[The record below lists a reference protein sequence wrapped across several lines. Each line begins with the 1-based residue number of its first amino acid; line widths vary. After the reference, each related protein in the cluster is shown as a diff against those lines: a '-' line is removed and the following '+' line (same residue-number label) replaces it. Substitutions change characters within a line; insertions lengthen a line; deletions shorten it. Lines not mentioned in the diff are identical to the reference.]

1 MFNYEKNDCLSGGR
15 VAGGVLVIGG
25 GGEGA
30 DARLFM
36 NLAGGTTI
44 HRYSI
49 TIIVTIM
56 PQIIEPIH
64 MLSQGKQL
72 MPNGLIFPPVMFQHP
87 T

>member
-1 MFNYEKNDCLSGGR
+1 MLSYEKNVFLSGGH
-15 VAGGVLVIGG
+15 VAGDGRVTGG

-36 NLAGGTTI
+36 NLTGGTTVD
-44 HRYSI
+44 RYSI

-64 MLSQGKQL
+64 MLSQEKQL